1 MKICPR
7 CLKEH
12 NKPLTYCSR
21 SCANK
26 RKHSKE
32 TRQKIS
38 NAIRKYQFIDMKC
51 MICSNKFIT
60 LEMIG
65 RKTCSDKCAAE
76 LTASKVRGSTHHVKD
91 SSKMGGLR
99 YNGGRNK
106 LIEFRNINGD
116 LMFLNADEI
125 EVAKILDN
133 LQLSWQ
139 RNKNGFLY
147 IDEQKKERKFYPDFY
162 IFDKDLFVEYKGWI
176 TPKMIHKMNDSVKR
190 NNLKLKI
197 IYSNDKRYKNLG
209 LNLNDLKTQPELL
222 FE

>member
-12 NKPLTYCSR
+12 DRPLTFCSR

-26 RKHSKE
+26 RIHSKE
-32 TRQKIS
+32 TRKKIS
-38 NAIRKYQFIDMKC
+38 NSIRKYQYFETKC
-51 MICSNKFIT
+51 LICNNKFIT
-60 LEMIG
+60 LEIVG
-65 RKTCSDKCAAE
+65 RKTCSDKCAVE
-76 LTASKVRGSTHHVKD
+76 LTAVKVRGSSHTVKD

-106 LIEFRNINGD
+106 LIEFRNLNGD
-116 LMFLNADEI
+116 LMLLNADEI
-125 EVAKILDN
+125 EVAKILNN
-133 LQLSWQ
+133 LKLNWQ
-139 RNKNGFLY
+139 RNKNGFSY
-147 IDEQKKERKFYPDFY
+147 RDEQKKERKFYPDFY
-162 IFDKDLFVEYKGWI
+162 IVEKDLFIEYKGWV
-176 TPKMIHKMNDSVKR
+176 TPKMVHKMNDAIKR

-209 LNLNDLKTQPELL
+209 LNLNDLKKNPKLL